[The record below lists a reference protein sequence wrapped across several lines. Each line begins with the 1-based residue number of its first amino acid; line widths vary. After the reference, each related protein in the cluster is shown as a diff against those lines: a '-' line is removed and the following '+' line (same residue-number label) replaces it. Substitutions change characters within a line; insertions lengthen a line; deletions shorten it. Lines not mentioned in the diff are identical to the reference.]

1 MGGTDTKFKVK
12 IQQPL
17 KDMRQ
22 MYCGVCGEL
31 CKKQR
36 RRWGVRQ
43 QKRWG
48 LCCRKDVICAERDA
62 DRKGERQYLE
72 DQKKDLVTFKAFMDN
87 YRKECPTRGI
97 GKKRKDFDWT
107 QQKKLTLK
115 TSRTGDGFEG
125 EMVDMEEYI
134 T

>member
-1 MGGTDTKFKVK
+1 MEGTDTKFKVK

-17 KDMRQ
+17 KDMWQ
-22 MYCGVCGEL
+22 MNCGVCGEL

-48 LCCRKDVICAERDA
+48 LCCRKHVICAERDA

-72 DQKKDLVTFKAFMDN
+72 DQKKDPVTFKAFMDN
-87 YRKECPTRGI
+87 YRKECPAP
-97 GKKRKDFDWT
+97 GKRYTRKDFDWI
-107 QQKKLTLK
+107 QQKKLTSK
-115 TSRTGDGFEG
+115 
-125 EMVDMEEYI
+125 
-134 T
+134 